1 MDQAD
6 GLRAEIERILV
17 EIDEQYEMILR
28 RESETAEETE
38 ARSKIDEVLCELMPE
53 IERIEFDLKA
63 IEQKYSGALVR

>member
-53 IERIEFDLKA
+53 IERIEFDLKV